1 MHTPIAFNA
10 KFEVW
15 HSALLYT
22 IQISTENKHL
32 VAINEFA
39 QLASI
44 YIHLFYHTD
53 AVYVCVCAAMIVWLH
68 KKLTLIKSYNELL
81 CWFINLGNHP
91 KKPHSLFTS
100 NKWFNL
106 KSTNNVFLLVFFFF
120 SFSHKYWRLE
130 FNMNDFSS
138 TKIPNMP
145 WFKLHK

>member
-1 MHTPIAFNA
+1 MQNLRFGILPYYIPFKYRLKTNIWLQSTN
-10 KFEVW
+10 
-15 HSALLYT
+15 LLNLHQFT
-22 IQISTENKHL
+22 STYFITQML
-32 VAINEFA
+32 CMC
-39 QLASI
+39 
-44 YIHLFYHTD
+44 
-53 AVYVCVCAAMIVWLH
+53 VCVCAAMIVWLH
-68 KKLTLIKSYNELL
+68 KKLTLIKSNNELL